1 MSFDSI
7 NYQDIFGLK
16 PIPKGW
22 RVKRLKFIALVNP
35 SKTEISHLPDTHE
48 VSFLPMELLGEGTV
62 STDKIKTLGDVS
74 QGFTYFRDGD
84 ILIAKI
90 TPSYENGKGGIAIGL
105 TNGIGFG
112 TTELHILRPLNGVD
126 KRFLY
131 YVTVS
136 RDFREIGAGMMQG
149 TAGQKRVPDSFI
161 ENYPVFIPSISE
173 QKVIA
178 DYLDHEIARI
188 DSLVVAKERLLRLL
202 IEKRRAVITHA
213 VTRGLNHNISLKE
226 SGVGWL
232 GEIPSHWNIEYAR
245 WLFREID
252 ERSTEHGEEE
262 LLSVSHL
269 TGVTTRADKEVNMFM
284 AESNEGYKICRQG
297 DLVINTLWAWMG
309 AMGIA
314 FQDGIVSPAYNVYRL
329 REKYI
334 PEYIDVLVR
343 IPIFAQE
350 VTRFSRGVWS
360 SRLRLYPEEFF
371 KVQMPVPPL
380 SEQREI
386 VKYVKSQT
394 EKIDRLFE
402 LAQKTIEHLH
412 ERRAS
417 LIAAVV
423 SGQIKVE

>member
-1 MSFDSI
+1 MSKMDSVTNAFSNELPNDWNLLPI
-7 NYQDIFGLK
+7 KHGFRLTGSGTTPPSGDEKYYGDYFPWVTTSELREKIITATEKSVSEIAIKEFSALKIYPPNSVLVAMYGATIGRVGILGISACVNQAVCVLANPTRFEHRFVSYSLQAARNYLLGLASGGGQPNLNAEK
-16 PIPKGW
+16 
-22 RVKRLKFIALVNP
+22 LVNI
-35 SKTEISHLPDTHE
+35 KLPC
-48 VSFLPMELLGEGTV
+48 P
-62 STDKIKTLGDVS
+62 
-74 QGFTYFRDGD
+74 D
-84 ILIAKI
+84 I
-90 TPSYENGKGGIAIGL
+90 
-105 TNGIGFG
+105 
-112 TTELHILRPLNGVD
+112 
-126 KRFLY
+126 
-131 YVTVS
+131 
-136 RDFREIGAGMMQG
+136 
-149 TAGQKRVPDSFI
+149 RVQQ
-161 ENYPVFIPSISE
+161 V
-173 QKVIA
+173 VA
-178 DYLDHEIARI
+178 DYLDRETAKI
-188 DSLVVAKERLLRLL
+188 DALIRAKEHLVELL
-202 IEKRRAVITHA
+202 IEKRHAVITDA
-213 VTRGLNHNISLKE
+213 VTHGANPNVIFRASEVKWIGD
-226 SGVGWL
+226 
-232 GEIPSHWNIEYAR
+232 IPIHWDVEYAR
-245 WLFREID
+245 WLFIEID

-269 TGVTTRADKEVNMFM
+269 TGVTARADKEVNMFL
-284 AESNEGYKICRQG
+284 ADSNEGYKICRQG

-334 PEYIDVLVR
+334 PEYIDILAR

-386 VKYVKSQT
+386 VEYVKSQT